1 MTIELDDGLARAA
14 EACTAYR
21 GETLGDLIGCVLAD
35 HERGTHKAFSMDLLT
50 RGGHRVPGADIDSRA
65 PLYDLMDAGD

>member
-21 GETLGDLIGCVLAD
+21 GETLGDLKGRVRAD
-35 HERGTHKAFSMDLLT
+35 YVRGAHKASSMDLLT
-50 RGGHRVPGADIDSRA
+50 RGGHRVPCVDVDNWG
-65 PLYDLMDAGD
+65 PLYDLMDARD